1 MMFDGVTDNGSIEER
16 MHKVFADIALINI
29 DNAIKTIDDIHDN
42 TMFKQMQLSITAST
56 HNAVHAIVDFY
67 ERIDKLAL
75 SSEEDALFRAFMYV
89 NNQIKHDKNLQFVTY
104 NVSGSIFP
112 FDFPFRFGPPGVM
125 WPDFPDNGSLRARG
139 RREHYEK
146 MLIKKDVKATLT
158 TAKQIII
165 KFKS

>member
-1 MMFDGVTDNGSIEER
+1 MVMFVGVTGNGSIKK
-16 MHKVFADIALINI
+16 MHKIFADIALINI

-75 SSEEDALFRAFMYV
+75 NSEEDDLFRAFMYV

-104 NVSGSIFP
+104 NVSGSMFP

-125 WPDFPDNGSLRARG
+125 WSDFPDNGSTAARG
-139 RREHYEK
+139 KRKHYDK
-146 MLIKKDVKATLT
+146 MLIKKDVKATLI

-165 KFKS
+165 RFKS